1 MAKSYYQKYYESHR
15 EQEKA
20 RTNAYYHEHRDEILA
35 RNKEKRDGMPK
46 TKKPTL
52 REKLAITEIAFKL
65 ACNQLYCS
73 VENPKNRFYYFTEDE
88 IKTQLIKEAMEMLKR
103 ERY

>member
-1 MAKSYYQKYYESHR
+1 MKKYNNYKKYYESHK

-20 RTNAYYHEHRDEILA
+20 RTNAYYHEHREEILA
-35 RNKEKRDGMPK
+35 RNKEKRAGMPK

-52 REKLAITEIAFKL
+52 KERLAITEKAFEL

-73 VENPKNRFYYFTEDE
+73 VENPKNRLYYFTEDE
-88 IKTQLIKEAMEMLKR
+88 LKTQLIKEAKEMLKDG
-103 ERY
+103 